1 MQAGNMTHFDVVVCG
16 LGATGSAAL
25 YQLAGRGVR
34 VLGLE
39 QLRPGHDLGSSHG
52 ETRIIRLG
60 YFEHPS
66 YVPLVRSAY
75 AGWRA
80 IEAAAGRQLLHAIGI
95 VEIGPPNGM
104 LVAGTLAS
112 SRLHGLPHEFLAAA
126 EVMRRFPAFRVPPE
140 YVGVVQPDGGFL
152 QTEPAV
158 EAMVGLAQVSGAEVR
173 LGETITEI
181 EPDAAGVRITT
192 DRGTVE
198 AGAAIVAL
206 GPWIKTHFPDL
217 PGPIRVTR
225 QVMAWFEPID
235 PAPLSNGLLPVFL
248 MQSRYGIHYG
258 FPPLLSP
265 LIKVAKHHH
274 ADQSVEVEACDR
286 TVSPE
291 DERLIRAA
299 LAEHLPAANG
309 RLVEAKTCLYT
320 MTPDGDF
327 IIDRL
332 PGAPQIVIASPCS
345 GHGFKFAPA
354 IGDILAD
361 LATTGTTAHDIS
373 RFTLARFAR
382 S

>member
-34 VLGLE
+34 VLGVE
-39 QLRPGHDLGSSHG
+39 QLRPGHDRGSSHG

-80 IEAAAGRQLLHAIGI
+80 IEAAAGRQLLHATGI
-95 VEIGPPNGM
+95 VEIGPPDGM

-173 LGETITEI
+173 LGETIT
-181 EPDAAGVRITT
+181 A
-192 DRGTVE
+192 DR
-198 AGAAIVAL
+198 A
-206 GPWIKTHFPDL
+206 
-217 PGPIRVTR
+217 
-225 QVMAWFEPID
+225 
-235 PAPLSNGLLPVFL
+235 
-248 MQSRYGIHYG
+248 
-258 FPPLLSP
+258 
-265 LIKVAKHHH
+265 
-274 ADQSVEVEACDR
+274 
-286 TVSPE
+286 
-291 DERLIRAA
+291 
-299 LAEHLPAANG
+299 
-309 RLVEAKTCLYT
+309 
-320 MTPDGDF
+320 
-327 IIDRL
+327 
-332 PGAPQIVIASPCS
+332 
-345 GHGFKFAPA
+345 
-354 IGDILAD
+354 
-361 LATTGTTAHDIS
+361 
-373 RFTLARFAR
+373 
-382 S
+382 